1 MLKQRVLTAIVLFA
15 VLAGV
20 MSAQSLWPFYI
31 FLSCACGLAGW
42 EWSRLTLP
50 GARVWPIAI
59 GLSLFILTL
68 IQAYAWLGLS
78 VSSVIWVQLCAAIS
92 VLIWFICV
100 STALYRARVQEPLAQ
115 IGWSAFAFIALFAT
129 WGVLALLYREH
140 GVLYVV
146 SLLALIWIADI
157 AAYFVGRAFGRH
169 KLAPAI
175 SPGKTIEG
183 ALAGIVGV
191 MAWVLLSAQWPGSF
205 GAALVNK
212 WGMMVALLLSILLA
226 VFSICG
232 DLFESLLKRRA
243 RVKDSSHL
251 LPGHGGVYDRIDAVV
266 SVVPLAY
273 LLTMGVFP

>member
-15 VLAGV
+15 VLAIV

-42 EWSRLTLP
+42 EWTRLTLP
-50 GARVWPIAI
+50 SARIWPITI
-59 GLSLFILTL
+59 GLALFLITL
-68 IQAYAWLGLS
+68 IQAVAWLVLNVAS
-78 VSSVIWVQLCAAIS
+78 LIWVQICVVIS

-100 STALYRARVQEPLAQ
+100 STALYRSRVHEPLAQ
-115 IGWSAFAFIALFAT
+115 VGWSVFAIITLFAT

-140 GVLYVV
+140 GVLYVL
-146 SLLALIWIADI
+146 SLLAMIWIADI
-157 AAYFVGRAFGRH
+157 VAYFVGRAIGRR

-175 SPGKTIEG
+175 SPGKTLEG
-183 ALAGIVGV
+183 ALAGVVGV
-191 MAWVLLSAQWPGSF
+191 MIWVWLSAQWSGSF
-205 GAALVNK
+205 GAALVSQ
-212 WGMMVALLLSILLA
+212 WGVLVALLLAVLLA
-226 VFSICG
+226 VFSIAG

-243 RVKDSSHL
+243 GVKDSSHL

-273 LLTMGVFP
+273 LLTMGVFS